1 MISYFSLENKPENYK
16 LTKDSFLITL
26 QQDCDAKQEYDCERN
41 RITTGAIIMNQTD
54 AAIIIQKTFRGYRS
68 RRELIA
74 VKDIFH
80 RIEQEIHYQVLG
92 PSRLELEKKI
102 KALEE
107 KRMELVAEQD
117 SILQAF
123 SQRIRFLK
131 DESRML

>member
-1 MISYFSLENKPENYK
+1 
-16 LTKDSFLITL
+16 
-26 QQDCDAKQEYDCERN
+26 
-41 RITTGAIIMNQTD
+41 MNQID

-80 RIEQEIHYQVLG
+80 RIEQEIHYQVFG
-92 PSRLELEKKI
+92 PSRFELGKKI
-102 KALEE
+102 KELEE
-107 KRMELVAEQD
+107 KRMELVAKQD

-131 DESRML
+131 DESSTYAVM